1 MSIADAGDREDL
13 EAVMRFSFVE
23 GEKEISIRDIIYVE
37 NEKHRQLF
45 HVGDIIYSMYSK
57 LDEIEKCLEAHGFIR
72 IHQSFLIN
80 MRYIKRISSYVLLLE
95 NGISFSVP
103 KARYKKVKKVFDA
116 YTEVR

>member
-1 MSIADAGDREDL
+1 MSIADVGGREDI

-23 GEKEISIRDIIYVE
+23 GEKDISIQDITYVE

-45 HVGDIIYSMYSK
+45 HVGDMVYTMYSK
-57 LDEIEKCLEAHGFIR
+57 LDEIEKCLDKHGFIR
-72 IHQSFLIN
+72 IHQSFLVN

-103 KARYKKVKKVFDA
+103 KARYKKVKKIFET
-116 YTEVR
+116 YTGV

>member
-1 MSIADAGDREDL
+1 MSIADAGDREVL

-23 GEKEISIRDIIYVE
+23 GEKDIPIQDIIYVE

-45 HVGDIIYSMYSK
+45 HVGDIVYSMYSK
-57 LDEIEKCLEAHGFIR
+57 LDEIEKNLERYGFIR
-72 IHQSFLIN
+72 IHQSFLVN
-80 MRYIKRISSYVLLLE
+80 MRYVKRISSYVLQLK

-116 YTEVR
+116 YTEV